1 MKRVFGPLIVIMVLT
16 MSSGFFAQARIQ
28 AAGGWFPSIPDGT
41 GAWEAI
47 IQPVSQDTL
56 ALLGY
61 PRAISGEYINH
72 VGDSVLS
79 TLVTAGPFE
88 NFHDPT
94 VCIGGNGIWA
104 FTAKKQFLLD
114 GPGSAEV
121 RAMIFQRRD
130 APKVR
135 IVMYYWQQTQD
146 GHFTCDPMMG
156 NYRDIFARFRTGY
169 GAVVLGRK
177 SVILRIYAPYNESD
191 DPDGKSAQRNVH
203 VISRATYQH
212 LLRMGKQA
220 Q

>member
-1 MKRVFGPLIVIMVLT
+1 MKRVFGPLITILILT
-16 MSSGFFAQARIQ
+16 MFSGFFAQARIQ
-28 AAGGWFPSIPDGT
+28 SAGNWFPTIPDSVGT
-41 GAWEAI
+41 WEAVF
-47 IQPVSQDTL
+47 QPVSQDTL
-56 ALLGY
+56 ALLGF
-61 PRAISGEYINH
+61 PRAASCEYINH

-94 VCIGGNGIWA
+94 VCIGGNGVWA

-114 GPGSAEV
+114 GPGSAEA

-130 APKVR
+130 ARKYR

-156 NYRDIFARFRTGY
+156 NYRDIYARFRTGY
-169 GAVVLGRK
+169 GAVILGRK
-177 SVILRIYAPYNESD
+177 SVLLRIYTIYNEDD
-191 DPDGKSAQRNVH
+191 DPEGRVAQRNVH
-203 VISRATYQH
+203 LISRATYRH
-212 LLRMGKQA
+212 LLAMGKQA